1 MRPVES
7 RSNGKDAGAVSNRG
21 LSPVELRARR
31 LPFERG
37 KPLAM
42 GTTNEN
48 PSDIGFVALL
58 REDFRT
64 HGSRLHAPGF
74 WALAVHRFGNLR
86 MDIQSKP
93 LRAPASALYRAAH
106 FAVIA
111 LWGIDL
117 PYNAK
122 LGRRLRIDHHGCVML
137 GAKVVGDDVHIRH
150 SATIGL
156 SRRTEQGAAPTI
168 GNRVEIGPGACIVG
182 AIHVGDGCYVGPN
195 SVVADSVPA
204 GTTVLG
210 VPARP
215 VKLERVTT
223 DDIEH
228 A

>member
-1 MRPVES
+1 MTQTDS
-7 RSNGKDAGAVSNRG
+7 RLNGHGENGVQAP
-21 LSPVELRARR
+21 SPIELTAQQLR
-31 LPFERG
+31 FEQG
-37 KPLAM
+37 KPLAT
-42 GTTNEN
+42 GDTNEN
-48 PSDIGFVALL
+48 PKDLGFLALL

-64 HGSRLHAPGF
+64 HGSSLRAAGF

-86 MDIQSKP
+86 MDFGKP
-93 LRAPASALYRAAH
+93 LRAPATLLYRTAH

-122 LGRRLRIDHHGCVML
+122 LGRRLRIDHHGCVLL
-137 GAKVVGDDVHIRH
+137 GAKVVGDDVRIRH

-156 SRRTEQGAAPTI
+156 ARRTDRTGAPTI

-182 AIHVGDGCYVGPN
+182 AIHVGDDAYVGAN

-204 GTTVLG
+204 GAAVLG

-215 VKLERVTT
+215 ATL
-223 DDIEH
+223 DPCNGSGS
-228 A
+228 ALS